1 MCMCMA
7 WVCLLVQH
15 TKDRRY
21 ESKDSLE
28 MPKGSMSPRSLL
40 VSVELR
46 DR

>member
-1 MCMCMA
+1 
-7 WVCLLVQH
+7 VCVSLVVH

-21 ESKDSLE
+21 ESNDSRE
-28 MPKGSMSPRSLL
+28 MPKGSISPTSLL